1 MFTLRLG
8 RMSVADISQTISIA
22 YLFGFSM
29 EELLRN
35 ITLQTTS
42 LYIFAVKMVTGFF

>member
-8 RMSVADISQTISIA
+8 RMSVADISQAISIE

-29 EELLRN
+29 EELIRN
-35 ITLQTTS
+35 ITLQTTG
-42 LYIFAVKMVTGFF
+42 LYIYICCKDGN